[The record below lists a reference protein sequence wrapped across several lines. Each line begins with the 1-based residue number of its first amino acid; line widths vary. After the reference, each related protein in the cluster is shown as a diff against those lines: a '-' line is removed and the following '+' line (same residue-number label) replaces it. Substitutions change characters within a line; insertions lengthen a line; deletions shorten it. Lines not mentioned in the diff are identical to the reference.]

1 MNSAPAVLRMPKLD
15 MDLDSDDE
23 LECYPWAVNTPET
36 SPRWREVAPSMDHAV
51 TQAQAPSQ
59 ATLSPEL
66 MRSVCTPYFEEMCC
80 SVSMQ
85 QMPAKFVA
93 SHDELRAM
101 CEPYFDQMV
110 NALHQSISQSTSDSR
125 FQPVFYHMMPYCR
138 MDDQSTDADE
148 SCAFSS
154 LLSGASSESPRSED
168 SETSGHVEKSTMVC
182 RHWKS
187 KGFCRLESKC
197 KFLHTEHKCGIDLAA
212 SNASVTG
219 GQLDI
224 TARPKKRGG
233 RNRANRGQE
242 QPSIEQE
249 VA

>member
-15 MDLDSDDE
+15 MDLDSEDE
-23 LECYPWAVNTPET
+23 LECYPWAAHTPET

-51 TQAQAPSQ
+51 KSQPPSQ
-59 ATLSPEL
+59 VSPEL

-197 KFLHTEHKCGIDLAA
+197 KFLHPEHKCGIDVAGPNGSAA
-212 SNASVTG
+212 GG

-233 RNRANRGQE
+233 RNKSTRGQE
-242 QPSIEQE
+242 PLNIEE
-249 VA
+249 VVA

>member
-51 TQAQAPSQ
+51 KSQPPSQ
-59 ATLSPEL
+59 VSPEL

-85 QMPAKFVA
+85 QMPAKSEA
-93 SHDELRAM
+93 SYDELRAM

-138 MDDQSTDADE
+138 IDDQSTDADE
-148 SCAFSS
+148 SCASFPV
-154 LLSGASSESPRSED
+154 LSGGFSERPRSRD
-168 SETSGHVEKSTMVC
+168 SETSGSVEKSPIV
-182 RHWKS
+182 WKQLKS